1 MPGIETRSVA
11 VVIFAAAILSKN
23 LALGFGEFPLWRNEL
38 CIWHHL
44 CSITGWIPGPA
55 QCVKVTAFLQLGQR
69 LRLQLTF
76 KPWPRNLHMPQVWPK
91 EKRKEG
97 KETKKRRNLDLGY
110 SNDQSPY

>member
-1 MPGIETRSVA
+1 MAYERISPCGARGSA
-11 VVIFAAAILSKN
+11 VSLEHWNVS
-23 LALGFGEFPLWRNEL
+23 
-38 CIWHHL
+38 
-44 CSITGWIPGPA
+44 SIPGPA
-55 QCVKVTAFLQLGQR
+55 QCVKVTAFLQLGQW

-97 KETKKRRNLDLGY
+97 KETKKRRNLDLGF